1 MAMVVDDEFA
11 AIVAGHLETIEERL
25 YTAAVA
31 ENPFVT
37 QAATHV
43 VAAGGKRFRPALVV
57 AAAYCGDR
65 VDAEQLVRA
74 ALVVELTHVASL
86 YHDDVMDEADMRRG
100 VSSANAAY
108 GNSVAILVGDYLFAR
123 ASSEVALLGVD
134 YVRLQAQTFA
144 ELVQGQIAETIGAGP
159 DDDPVEHY
167 LGVVAGKTASLIRT
181 SAVFGGMVGGAPP
194 EVLEAL
200 ASFGFEIG
208 MAFQLSDDLIDV
220 ISDDTGKTPGTDLRE
235 GIPTLPTL
243 LLRASGDPEDRRL
256 VELIDG
262 GLDRDEDLAI
272 VLSGLRASAV
282 IGQVRETIVGR
293 ADTARAYLDALP
305 DGPAKRALQR
315 RCDDVVTRLS

>member
-1 MAMVVDDEFA
+1 MVVDDEFA